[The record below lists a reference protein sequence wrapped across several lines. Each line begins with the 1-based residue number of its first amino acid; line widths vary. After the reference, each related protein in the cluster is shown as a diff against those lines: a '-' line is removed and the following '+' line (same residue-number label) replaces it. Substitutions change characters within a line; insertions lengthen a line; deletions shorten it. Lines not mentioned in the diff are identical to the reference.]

1 MTVTELITVFLLVV
15 GCFFFLAGTLGVLRF
30 PDLFTRL
37 HALTKADNLGLGFI
51 AAGMALHMASPW
63 AALKIFAIWLFTL
76 LASSTS
82 CYLIARFQKEKDQ
95 PKKERRKDEY
105 FD

>member
-1 MTVTELITVFLLVV
+1 MTINELITIILLLV

-30 PDLFTRL
+30 PDIFSRL

-51 AAGMALHMASPW
+51 AAGMALHIASPW
-63 AALKIFAIWLFTL
+63 AALKIFSIWLFTL

-82 CYLIARFQKEKDQ
+82 CYLIARFQKEQ
-95 PKKERRKDEY
+95 GRPKTERREDGSV
-105 FD
+105 D

>member
-1 MTVTELITVFLLVV
+1 MTINELITVILLVA

-30 PDLFTRL
+30 PDLFSRL

-51 AAGMALHMASPW
+51 AAGMALHIGSPW
-63 AALKIFAIWLFTL
+63 AAVKIFSIWFFTL

-95 PKKERRKDEY
+95 PKNRKEKE
-105 FD
+105 

>member
-1 MTVTELITVFLLVV
+1 MTLSEIITVILLVV

-30 PDLFTRL
+30 PDLFSRL

-51 AAGMALHMASPW
+51 AAGMVVHIASPW
-63 AALKIFAIWLFTL
+63 AALKIFFIWLFTL

-82 CYLIARFQKEKDQ
+82 CYLIARFQRDQYHDKKGKEQ
-95 PKKERRKDEY
+95 G
-105 FD
+105 

>member
-1 MTVTELITVFLLVV
+1 MMIKEVITVTLMVV
-15 GCFFFLAGTLGVLRF
+15 GCFFFLAGTLGLLRF
-30 PDLFTRL
+30 PDLFSRL

-63 AALKIFAIWLFTL
+63 AALKIFSIWFFTL

-82 CYLIARFQKEKDQ
+82 CYLIARFQKEKNQ
-95 PKKERRKDEY
+95 PEHRKEEE
-105 FD
+105 

>member
-1 MTVTELITVFLLVV
+1 MMVKDVITVILLVV

-30 PDLFTRL
+30 PDLFSRL

-51 AAGMALHMASPW
+51 AAGMAVHIASPW
-63 AALKIFAIWLFTL
+63 TAIKIILIWFFTL

-82 CYLIARFQKEKDQ
+82 CYLIARFQREQDQ
-95 PKKERRKDEY
+95 PNNKKEQNEH